1 MVALSV
7 LALAV
12 TLQPAPKPPQELA
25 ALAAKAGLA
34 PSIVTWCRAEFQSG
48 QPGSFA
54 VAVGADGAGR
64 YLALDADG
72 RPTALSEFK
81 GRADLS
87 CYTRAEAEKLEQ
99 SIRQSDT
106 IHGHVAP
113 RWNTTVVCG
122 FTDETTAHCWQYSPV
137 DRTFVTVGGWT
148 T

>member
-1 MVALSV
+1 
-7 LALAV
+7 
-12 TLQPAPKPPQELA
+12 
-25 ALAAKAGLA
+25 LAAKARLA
-34 PSIVTWCRAEFQSG
+34 PIVTWCRAEFQSG
-48 QPGSFA
+48 QSGSFA
-54 VAVGADGAGR
+54 VAVRADGAGR
-64 YLALDADG
+64 YVALDAGG

-99 SIRQSDT
+99 SIRQSET
-106 IHGHVAP
+106 IHGQIAP

-122 FTDETTAHCWQYSPV
+122 FTDETTAHCWQYSPA